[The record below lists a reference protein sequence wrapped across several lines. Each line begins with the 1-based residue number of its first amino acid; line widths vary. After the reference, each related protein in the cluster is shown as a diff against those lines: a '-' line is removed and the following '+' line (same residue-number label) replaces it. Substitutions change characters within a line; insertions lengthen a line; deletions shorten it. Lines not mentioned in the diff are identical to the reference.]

1 LDGKCFTIYRNGL
14 IHETHWTLN
23 CQKGTGTYIYPN
35 GLSIKGDV
43 SREFAKGEA
52 SFPTGKYTGEFVYGK
67 RHGKGKFVYEN
78 GDVYIGDFRNDCITG
93 KGVYLWANGEKY
105 IGRFKSGVMTG
116 RGYKKFNNEDFYSG
130 MF

>member
-14 IHETHWTLN
+14 IHETHWTQN
-23 CQKGTGTYIYPN
+23 CQKGTSTYIYPN

-67 RHGKGKFVYEN
+67 RHGKGKFVFEN

-93 KGVYLWANGEKY
+93 KGVYLWVNGEKY